1 MGWFW
6 SDGPQAKLNGP
17 ASSYSTQNGPRSPPP
32 GCPMHKHQ
40 KSADAINPSAS
51 CPVKHSSADFDSTSD
66 CRGSRSY
73 AKGRKEHKEF
83 KEERKECKVDSSINH
98 NEKGE
103 ADPQSTFS
111 KLNPLNY
118 MFRELSQAPA
128 PNQTYSLPTSREP
141 SSIPRGDGDG
151 NWEYPSPQQM
161 YNALLRKGY
170 TDTDVTAVDSMVS
183 VHNFLNEG
191 AWSEIMDWERRFSGG
206 LYKGWRMCSRGEQN
220 FPKMVKKYG
229 YEKEVQDL
237 SPSLVR
243 FQGRPQDMT
252 PKAAMFQV
260 MGWLYPAAFATE
272 PPFDRHDWYVSRD
285 VNGQRKEI
293 RYVIDYYSG
302 PPEPTGE
309 PVFFLDVRPAITPT
323 GAAERALRWGC
334 DVWWRAIGGDVRE
347 REKQSK
353 PK

>member
-6 SDGPQAKLNGP
+6 ADGAQTKVQSQPLSHNTFALSQDGA
-17 ASSYSTQNGPRSPPP
+17 RSPPP

-40 KSADAINPSAS
+40 KSADAMTFSS
-51 CPVKHSSADFDSTSD
+51 GCPVKHDTAISERPSGCPVPHDS
-66 CRGSRSY
+66 REY
-73 AKGRKEHKEF
+73 KEHRKEWK
-83 KEERKECKVDSSINH
+83 KECKREWKKDHES
-98 NEKGE
+98 
-103 ADPQSTFS
+103 QSTLS
-111 KLNPLNY
+111 RLNPLNY
-118 MFRELSQAPA
+118 MFRDLSQAPA
-128 PNQTYSLPTSREP
+128 PDQTHVLPTSREP
-141 SSIPRGDGDG
+141 STIPRGDGDG

-170 TDTDVTAVDSMVS
+170 TDTDVTAVESMVS

-191 AWSEIMDWERRFSGG
+191 AWAEIMDWEKRFAGG
-206 LYKGWRMCSRGEQN
+206 LYKGWRLCSHGEHN
-220 FPKMVKKYG
+220 FENMAKKYG
-229 YEKEVQDL
+229 YDKELENL

-243 FQGRPQDMT
+243 FQGRPKDMT

-260 MGWLYPAAFATE
+260 MGWLYPGAFGTE

-285 VNGQRKEI
+285 VNGQRKEV

-309 PVFFLDVRPAITPT
+309 PVFYLDVRPAMTPT

-334 DVWWRAIGGDVRE
+334 DVWWRAIGGDARE

>member
-6 SDGPQAKLNGP
+6 ADTPQTLRHPNKN
-17 ASSYSTQNGPRSPPP
+17 ASRSPPA

-40 KSADAINPSAS
+40 KSADAINSSSS
-51 CPVKHSSADFDSTSD
+51 CPVKHSRADHEPPAFESPFES
-66 CRGSRSY
+66 RESRSY
-73 AKGRKEHKEF
+73 VKGHKEHKEF
-83 KEERKECKVDSSINH
+83 VEPGKEAKKCDKKGGNK
-98 NEKGE
+98 KGE
-103 ADPQSTFS
+103 SDSQSAFS

-118 MFRELSQAPA
+118 MFRELSQEPA

-191 AWSEIMDWERRFSGG
+191 AWSEIMDWEKRFSGG

-220 FPKMVKKYG
+220 FEKMAKKYG
-229 YEKEVQDL
+229 YDKEVKEL

-260 MGWLYPAAFATE
+260 MGWLYPGAFATE

-309 PVFFLDVRPAITPT
+309 PVFFLDVRPAFTPT

-347 REKQSK
+347 REKHNR

>member
-6 SDGPQAKLNGP
+6 SDGLQAKLNEQA
-17 ASSYSTQNGPRSPPP
+17 ASHPTQNGPRSPPP

-40 KSADAINPSAS
+40 KSADAINPSS
-51 CPVKHSSADFDSTSD
+51 CPVKHSPVNYEPASEFG
-66 CRGSRSY
+66 GSRSY
-73 AKGRKEHKEF
+73 AKGRNEQRDFLEQEREF
-83 KEERKECKVDSSINH
+83 KEEVKERVETDS
-98 NEKGE
+98 
-103 ADPQSTFS
+103 QSAFS

-118 MFRELSQAPA
+118 MFRELSQEPA
-128 PNQTYSLPTSREP
+128 PDQTYALPTSREP

-220 FPKMVKKYG
+220 FYKMVKKYG
-229 YEKEVQDL
+229 YEKEVKDL

-260 MGWLYPAAFATE
+260 MGWLYPGAFATE
-272 PPFDRHDWYVSRD
+272 PPFDRHDWYVTREVD
-285 VNGQRKEI
+285 GQRKEI

-309 PVFFLDVRPAITPT
+309 PVFFLDVRPAVTPT

-347 REKQSK
+347 REKHNK